1 MPWRQEQATWLR
13 RPAGGHASHARRQQ
27 QQRHSRHVRR
37 VRSPGSAFHYE
48 IQQQQQHESA
58 KMNRVAAAPGRLF

>member
-13 RPAGGHASHARRQQ
+13 RPAGGHTPDASSS
-27 QQRHSRHVRR
+27 RHSRHVRR